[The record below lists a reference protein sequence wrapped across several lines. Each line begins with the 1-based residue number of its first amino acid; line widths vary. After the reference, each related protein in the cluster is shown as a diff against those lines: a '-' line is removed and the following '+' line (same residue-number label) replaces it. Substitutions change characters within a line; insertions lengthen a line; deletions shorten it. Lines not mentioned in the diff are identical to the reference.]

1 MVSYRNVKPSIGDAV
16 RTMFTTVNKNN
27 TKPTGTAVLESDE
40 GFVLQA
46 PTGRTI
52 TWDGEAAVQFREDL
66 DSAEAA
72 VSAASEALF
81 AADQRLE
88 QADERLIE
96 NDTILADADQR
107 IIDAEALAAEAKAL
121 AEQGGGTPSLD
132 NLVPGDGPVD
142 PLVAE
147 KLAGAVGVYDT
158 LIVTEQA
165 ILNHA
170 TLLGTTVVEELHVT
184 KTLRGRDAILDG
196 TLDVAQL
203 NVTEDLSAAVVNAMT
218 ANIKNLVV
226 TEDAILNRVTV
237 IEGIVTEELV
247 ANRINLQT
255 LGGDLMQEA
264 ALTVAGPGGVVQLSG
279 SGYQAWNAQN
289 VLTVNLDGMDN
300 LITGQLKTAATGTR
314 AELSTRLASG
324 STNPEFGTSA
334 LDFFVGNEDHH
345 GAIWY
350 DSGANRFLNIYAMSD
365 LGFSAA
371 TATGLTIHRDTDSI
385 QFNGQI
391 ANSRAM
397 QKGHLS
403 GGYIGAGGF
412 ISNATV
418 TFPTPFAVAPRVF
431 CQAQSENAT
440 DLVVTVRSRS
450 RTGFVYN
457 VKNLGTNNATG
468 DFRFDWFAIA

>member
-16 RTMFTTVNKNN
+16 RNMFTTVNKNN

-40 GFVLQA
+40 GFILQA

-72 VSAASEALF
+72 VSLASEALF

-107 IIDAEALAAEAKAL
+107 IIDAQALAEEAKLL
-121 AEQGGGTPSLD
+121 AEQGGGVPTLD
-132 NLVPGDGPVD
+132 ALEPGEGPVD

-218 ANIKNLVV
+218 ANIRNLVV

-279 SGYQAWNAQN
+279 SGYSAWNAAGDQ
-289 VLTVNLDGMDN
+289 TVRLDGMDN
-300 LITGQLKTAATGTR
+300 VIVGTFRTAFDGSRIRMSKTNNQALIELYGDNSPNRSLIWQSTAGRLNIFTQMDNTQSVSTINDTGITIDSGNDSIYLTGKLGNTR
-314 AELSTRLASG
+314 A
-324 STNPEFGTSA
+324 
-334 LDFFVGNEDHH
+334 V
-345 GAIWY
+345 
-350 DSGANRFLNIYAMSD
+350 
-365 LGFSAA
+365 
-371 TATGLTIHRDTDSI
+371 
-385 QFNGQI
+385 
-391 ANSRAM
+391 
-397 QKGHLS
+397 QKGTLV
-403 GGYIGAGGF
+403 GGSLAPGAFWAGA
-412 ISNATV
+412 SV
-418 TFPTPFAVAPRVF
+418 TFPTAFAEPPHVF
-431 CQAQSENAT
+431 VQAAVTNNT
-440 DLVVTVRSRS
+440 DVITTVKSVTTTGFTYNFVNVGSNNSTGTVRL
-450 RTGFVYN
+450 Y
-457 VKNLGTNNATG
+457 
-468 DFRFDWFAIA
+468 WFAIA